1 MINRNR
7 YDHRKGAHRAVWIR
21 EDMTAEHGGYDIAIV
36 YVFSILIHN
45 ECSWENLREL
55 CEVIMEY
62 VNVYFKILTLWVQIS
77 WVGKCKYRL
86 ESACFGYV

>member
-36 YVFSILIHN
+36 YAFSILIHN
-45 ECSWENLREL
+45 ECSWENLREWFVWSDNGIR
-55 CEVIMEY
+55 ERV
-62 VNVYFKILTLWVQIS
+62 F
-77 WVGKCKYRL
+77 
-86 ESACFGYV
+86 